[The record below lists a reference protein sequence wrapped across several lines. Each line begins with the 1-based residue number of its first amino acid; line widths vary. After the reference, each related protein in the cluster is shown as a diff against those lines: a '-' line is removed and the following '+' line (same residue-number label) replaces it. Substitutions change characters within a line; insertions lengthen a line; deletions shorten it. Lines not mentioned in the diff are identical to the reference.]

1 MLTVGEGD
9 VGQLGLGEDVMERER
24 PALVDIPDPVI
35 QVYGGGMHTVCL
47 TEKGEVLHSFLY
59 YNRPLVK
66 RVYQKNKF
74 SYFSTKTYVVV
85 LKRTVSVSTQN
96 ICSN

>member
-47 TEKGEVLHSFLY
+47 TEKGEVFHNFLY
-59 YNRPLVK
+59 YIGMRN
-66 RVYQKNKF
+66 
-74 SYFSTKTYVVV
+74 
-85 LKRTVSVSTQN
+85 
-96 ICSN
+96 

>member
-1 MLTVGEGD
+1 MSRLINVFFLSVHHPSHTSVGGKVLTVGEGD

-47 TEKGEVLHSFLY
+47 TEKGEVFHSFLY
-59 YNRPLVK
+59 
-66 RVYQKNKF
+66 
-74 SYFSTKTYVVV
+74 
-85 LKRTVSVSTQN
+85 
-96 ICSN
+96 

>member
-47 TEKGEVLHSFLY
+47 TEKGEVFHSFLY
-59 YNRPLVK
+59 YIVMR
-66 RVYQKNKF
+66 F
-74 SYFSTKTYVVV
+74 
-85 LKRTVSVSTQN
+85 
-96 ICSN
+96 